1 MTALLSER
9 ERSKFD
15 TSSDDQF
22 YDQPKLV
29 THADNGFLRRLQA
42 LYDEVLSSNDRV
54 FDMMSSWV
62 SHLPS
67 REFQTVIGHGLNET
81 ELERNERLDEYF
93 TQNLNR
99 TQQLPLSDQTV
110 DAVCCALSVQYLQYP
125 SEVFAEIARILDAGG
140 VLIVSFTNRMFP
152 HKAIRAW
159 REATM
164 EGRINLV
171 REYCEAHGFTVSQ
184 CIHERPA
191 GDPFAAVVARPT

>member
-15 TSSDDQF
+15 TSPDDQF

-125 SEVFAEIARILDAGG
+125 SDVFAEIARILDAGG
-140 VLIVSFTNRMFP
+140 VQRETRSRQSLLVQHDYCSVRRSR
-152 HKAIRAW
+152 IRW
-159 REATM
+159 RIPP
-164 EGRINLV
+164 R
-171 REYCEAHGFTVSQ
+171 REWWG
-184 CIHERPA
+184 
-191 GDPFAAVVARPT
+191 